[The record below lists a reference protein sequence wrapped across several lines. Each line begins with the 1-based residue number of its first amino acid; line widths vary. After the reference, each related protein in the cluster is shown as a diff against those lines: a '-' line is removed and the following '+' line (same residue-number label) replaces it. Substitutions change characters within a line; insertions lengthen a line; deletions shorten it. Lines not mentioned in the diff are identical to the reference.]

1 MNGRKPP
8 TSPRPRKAA
17 ASASTKEATKGL
29 ESSIEDGGAQ
39 ERGSAIDDCCAE
51 ELGSVTG
58 GAHDL
63 DSSFDNDVAQEGSR
77 GVGDAGVGYKKRF
90 RGREGSDVRV
100 GPPRELGAVELALRN
115 SSTRKTKYILEP
127 VVGTSFD
134 SLAEAHE
141 FYNLYSWEGFDKRD
155 KNDSARCGCKA
166 MIRLHRSD
174 DDGWFVETNRPD
186 HNHLLS
192 DNCGEKMQWNS
203 HKKIDQATKDTVCYL
218 RENNVSL
225 SKVHCIL
232 GSMHKSGD
240 RLPFTKKSLRTICQ
254 QIAFD
259 QKDDDIKKTID
270 LFRSMRSTDLDF
282 AFRFDLDP
290 EGRIKNLIWTSR
302 RSRQQYTCF
311 GDVVV
316 FDTSY
321 TTNLYKMPFGLFVGV
336 NNHFQ
341 TVIYAGILMSE
352 ETIEGF
358 NWAYKEF
365 VSLMGG
371 KAPLTMLT
379 NQCRA
384 MEVAIGMTLPG
395 TVHRWCKW
403 HVFRKAK
410 EELGGIFSKKTGF
423 KDAFN
428 NVVNEMLTI
437 DEFEKAWGRL
447 IEDFGLVENSFM
459 IRAFEARHKWAKPY
473 FKDKY
478 CARMTS
484 TQRVESANHMLKTYV
499 PRNSSM
505 NKFVSQCNKLLKD
518 RNEAEDSEEHKNK
531 QCNCKER
538 GGWPI
543 EKHARRIYT
552 RAVMKHFKA
561 ELERG
566 QNFNPPK
573 ELEARSL
580 YELEH
585 SYAHLRPSWARTTF
599 RVRVEEGERFQ
610 CDCGLF
616 GHFGIMCGHVIRL
629 MIHLGLNQIPD
640 FHIMKQ
646 WTKSV
651 RDILGPNV
659 EGPSDTEVSL
669 PKSFRHNIMYVSA
682 LELVKMGDLA
692 ESRGLWFQR
701 VLWRYHRSAKVTQ
714 VTTRTTRT
722 ALEMVATA
730 TLGKQLLPS
739 TLFAPDEGAAGHAVG
754 EEQVAENMGAGAVD
768 FADVMV
774 PLEDGDSSSE
784 AGYQAIDEHE
794 DGDDEVV
801 GPRRGFI
808 GDGVRNLMQ
817 RQVRARL
824 V

>member
-1 MNGRKPP
+1 MSGGASPWRAPSQFLEGAVPTDDFYPLPEYVASLIPPAAQPVSFDRFVAEPGFGDERGRASYIAAPP
-8 TSPRPRKAA
+8 EGSGVGAA
-17 ASASTKEATKGL
+17 EGGDQGL
-29 ESSIEDGGAQ
+29 GSSVEDGGAQ
-39 ERGSAIDDCCAE
+39 ETGSGINGCYAE
-51 ELGSVTG
+51 ELGSVAG

-63 DSSFDNDVAQEGSR
+63 DSGFDTDVAQERSR

-100 GPPRELGAVELALRN
+100 GPPREVGAVELALRN

-141 FYNLYSWEGFDKRD
+141 FYNLYSWEVGFGIRYGKNYTNGKNYRSSQQLICQMEGIDKRD

-186 HNHLLS
+186 HNHILT

-203 HKKIDQATKDTVCYL
+203 HKKIDQATKDTVRYL
-218 RENNVSL
+218 REINVSL

-240 RLPFTKKSLRTICQ
+240 RLPFTKKSLRTVCQ

-270 LFRSMRSTDLDF
+270 LFRSMRSTDPDF

-290 EGRIKNLIWTSR
+290 DGRIKNLIWTSG
-302 RSRQQYTCF
+302 RSRRQYTCF

-316 FDTSY
+316 FDTTY

-379 NQCRA
+379 DQCRA

-395 TVHRWCKW
+395 TIHRWCKW

-410 EELGGIFSKKTGF
+410 EELGGIFSKQTGF

-505 NKFVSQCNKLLKD
+505 NKFVSQYNKLLKD

-531 QCNCKER
+531 QCNRKER

-573 ELEARSL
+573 ELEALSL

-585 SYAHLRPSWARTTF
+585 SYSHLRPSWARTTF
-599 RVRVEEGERFQ
+599 RVRVEGGERFQ

-629 MIHLGLNQIPD
+629 MIHLGLNQIPN
-640 FHIMKQ
+640 FHIMKR
-646 WTKSV
+646 WTKSA

-682 LELVKMGDLA
+682 LELVKMGDLG
-692 ESRGLWFQR
+692 ESRYRIVMKHITALKKELRQDDTPVAPLYYSSGGEDEGEGR
-701 VLWRYHRSAKVTQ
+701 RSHS
-714 VTTRTTRT
+714 RTT
-722 ALEMVATA
+722 
-730 TLGKQLLPS
+730 
-739 TLFAPDEGAAGHAVG
+739 
-754 EEQVAENMGAGAVD
+754 
-768 FADVMV
+768 
-774 PLEDGDSSSE
+774 
-784 AGYQAIDEHE
+784 
-794 DGDDEVV
+794 
-801 GPRRGFI
+801 
-808 GDGVRNLMQ
+808 
-817 RQVRARL
+817 
-824 V
+824 

>member
-29 ESSIEDGGAQ
+29 ESSIKDGGAQ

-51 ELGSVTG
+51 ELGSVAG

-63 DSSFDNDVAQEGSR
+63 DSGFDNDVAQEGSR
-77 GVGDAGVGYKKRF
+77 GVGDAGVGYKKR
-90 RGREGSDVRV
+90 
-100 GPPRELGAVELALRN
+100 
-115 SSTRKTKYILEP
+115 
-127 VVGTSFD
+127 
-134 SLAEAHE
+134 
-141 FYNLYSWEGFDKRD
+141 
-155 KNDSARCGCKA
+155 
-166 MIRLHRSD
+166 SD
-174 DDGWFVETNRPD
+174 DDGWFVETNHPD

-203 HKKIDQATKDTVCYL
+203 HKKIDQATKDTVRYL

-225 SKVHCIL
+225 SKVRCIL

-270 LFRSMRSTDLDF
+270 LFRSMRSTDPDF

-290 EGRIKNLIWTSR
+290 EGRIKNLIWTSG
-302 RSRQQYTCF
+302 RSRRQYTCF

-341 TVIYAGILMSE
+341 IVIYAGILMSE
-352 ETIEGF
+352 ETIKGF

-379 NQCRA
+379 DQCRA

-531 QCNCKER
+531 Q
-538 GGWPI
+538 
-543 EKHARRIYT
+543 
-552 RAVMKHFKA
+552 
-561 ELERG
+561 
-566 QNFNPPK
+566 
-573 ELEARSL
+573 
-580 YELEH
+580 
-585 SYAHLRPSWARTTF
+585 
-599 RVRVEEGERFQ
+599 
-610 CDCGLF
+610 
-616 GHFGIMCGHVIRL
+616 L

-640 FHIMKQ
+640 FHIMKR

-692 ESRGLWFQR
+692 ESRYCIVMKHITAAKKELRQDDTPVAPLYYSSGGEDEGDTRRSHSRTTQLEGLADSGAMTSDGVTIKEPLVKR
-701 VLWRYHRSAKVTQ
+701 GRGRPKVTRFKSFLDAGGKKKAKKDKRDASDRPEGLSQ
-714 VTTRTTRT
+714 QTTFCKRCRKPGHNSSTCTVFPDGRTDT
-722 ALEMVATA
+722 ADHVPESLPKKPYRQNKCRKCGGPGHNSATCTAGFEDQDASLE
-730 TLGKQLLPS
+730 
-739 TLFAPDEGAAGHAVG
+739 
-754 EEQVAENMGAGAVD
+754 
-768 FADVMV
+768 
-774 PLEDGDSSSE
+774 ED
-784 AGYQAIDEHE
+784 A
-794 DGDDEVV
+794 
-801 GPRRGFI
+801 
-808 GDGVRNLMQ
+808 
-817 RQVRARL
+817 
-824 V
+824 

>member
-29 ESSIEDGGAQ
+29 ESSIKDGGAQ

-51 ELGSVTG
+51 ELGSVAG

-63 DSSFDNDVAQEGSR
+63 DSGFDNDVAQEGSR
-77 GVGDAGVGYKKRF
+77 GVGDAGVGYKKRLM
-90 RGREGSDVRV
+90 V
-100 GPPRELGAVELALRN
+100 
-115 SSTRKTKYILEP
+115 SSLQ
-127 VVGTSFD
+127 
-134 SLAEAHE
+134 
-141 FYNLYSWEGFDKRD
+141 GFDKRD

-174 DDGWFVETNRPD
+174 DDGWFVETNHPD

-203 HKKIDQATKDTVCYL
+203 HKKIDQATKDTVRYL

-225 SKVHCIL
+225 SKVRCIL

-270 LFRSMRSTDLDF
+270 LFRSMRSTDPDF

-290 EGRIKNLIWTSR
+290 EGRIKNLIWTSG
-302 RSRQQYTCF
+302 RSRRQYTCF

-341 TVIYAGILMSE
+341 IVIYAGILMSE
-352 ETIEGF
+352 ETIKGF

-379 NQCRA
+379 DQCRA

-531 QCNCKER
+531 Q
-538 GGWPI
+538 
-543 EKHARRIYT
+543 
-552 RAVMKHFKA
+552 
-561 ELERG
+561 
-566 QNFNPPK
+566 
-573 ELEARSL
+573 
-580 YELEH
+580 
-585 SYAHLRPSWARTTF
+585 
-599 RVRVEEGERFQ
+599 
-610 CDCGLF
+610 
-616 GHFGIMCGHVIRL
+616 L

-640 FHIMKQ
+640 FHIMKR

-692 ESRGLWFQR
+692 ESRYCIVMKHITAAKKELRQDDTPVAPLYYSSGGEDEGDTRRSHSRTTQLEGLADSGAMTSDGVTIKEPLVKR
-701 VLWRYHRSAKVTQ
+701 GRGRPKVTRFKSFLDAGGKKKAKKDKRDASDRPEGLSQ
-714 VTTRTTRT
+714 QTTFCKRCRKPGHNSSTCTVFPDGRTDT
-722 ALEMVATA
+722 ADHVPESLPKKPYRQNKCRKCGGPGHNSATCTAGFEDQDASLE
-730 TLGKQLLPS
+730 
-739 TLFAPDEGAAGHAVG
+739 
-754 EEQVAENMGAGAVD
+754 
-768 FADVMV
+768 
-774 PLEDGDSSSE
+774 ED
-784 AGYQAIDEHE
+784 A
-794 DGDDEVV
+794 
-801 GPRRGFI
+801 
-808 GDGVRNLMQ
+808 
-817 RQVRARL
+817 
-824 V
+824 

>member
-29 ESSIEDGGAQ
+29 ESSIEDSGAQ

-51 ELGSVTG
+51 ELGSVAG

-63 DSSFDNDVAQEGSR
+63 DSGFDNDVAQEGSR

-115 SSTRKTKYILEP
+115 LSTRKTKYILEP

-203 HKKIDQATKDTVCYL
+203 HKKIDQATKDTVRYL

-254 QIAFD
+254 QIA
-259 QKDDDIKKTID
+259 
-270 LFRSMRSTDLDF
+270 
-282 AFRFDLDP
+282 
-290 EGRIKNLIWTSR
+290 
-302 RSRQQYTCF
+302 
-311 GDVVV
+311 
-316 FDTSY
+316 
-321 TTNLYKMPFGLFVGV
+321 
-336 NNHFQ
+336 
-341 TVIYAGILMSE
+341 
-352 ETIEGF
+352 
-358 NWAYKEF
+358 
-365 VSLMGG
+365 
-371 KAPLTMLT
+371 
-379 NQCRA
+379 
-384 MEVAIGMTLPG
+384 
-395 TVHRWCKW
+395 
-403 HVFRKAK
+403 
-410 EELGGIFSKKTGF
+410 
-423 KDAFN
+423 
-428 NVVNEMLTI
+428 
-437 DEFEKAWGRL
+437 
-447 IEDFGLVENSFM
+447 
-459 IRAFEARHKWAKPY
+459 Y

-531 QCNCKER
+531 QCNRKER

-640 FHIMKQ
+640 FHIMKR

-722 ALEMVATA
+722 SLEMVATA

-739 TLFAPDEGAAGHAVG
+739 TLFAPDEGATGHAVG

-784 AGYQAIDEHE
+784 AGY
-794 DGDDEVV
+794 
-801 GPRRGFI
+801 
-808 GDGVRNLMQ
+808 
-817 RQVRARL
+817 
-824 V
+824 

>member
-290 EGRIKNLIWTSR
+290 E
-302 RSRQQYTCF
+302 
-311 GDVVV
+311 D
-316 FDTSY
+316 
-321 TTNLYKMPFGLFVGV
+321 
-336 NNHFQ
+336 
-341 TVIYAGILMSE
+341 
-352 ETIEGF
+352 
-358 NWAYKEF
+358 
-365 VSLMGG
+365 
-371 KAPLTMLT
+371 
-379 NQCRA
+379 QCRA

-692 ESRGLWFQR
+692 ESR
-701 VLWRYHRSAKVTQ
+701 SAKVTQ